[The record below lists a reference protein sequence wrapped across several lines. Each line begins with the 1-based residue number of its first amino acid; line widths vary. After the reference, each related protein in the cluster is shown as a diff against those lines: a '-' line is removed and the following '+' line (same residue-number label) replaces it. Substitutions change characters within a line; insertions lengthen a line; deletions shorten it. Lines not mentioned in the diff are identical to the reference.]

1 MENGKKMKIHE
12 NTSVLCTKE
21 KNILIN
27 FVSDATERFVLFC
40 FAVLFFVFAS
50 GMSRY
55 NL

>member
-1 MENGKKMKIHE
+1 MEKKMAIHE

-27 FVSDATERFVLFC
+27 FVSDAAERFVLFR
-40 FAVLFFVFAS
+40 FAVLCFVFAS